1 MGALVGV
8 SELVSRYR
16 DEPGKA
22 VFESFPAWFYLL
34 LNASASILALY
45 FARLYGWKFGAT
57 DPTAIRVTQI
67 LAAGFGAMALF
78 RTSLFVVRVGREDVG
93 IGPSSIL
100 TIVLQA
106 VDRAVDRRRA
116 EVRDDFV
123 AGLMKTVDFEKA
135 FEALPAHCIALMQNL
150 SEQDQQAFARQ
161 VKDIRSS
168 QAPPRA
174 KSYLLGL
181 ALLNLV
187 GEDVLKSAVN
197 TLGDEIRQK

>member
-1 MGALVGV
+1 M
-8 SELVSRYR
+8 
-16 DEPGKA
+16 
-22 VFESFPAWFYLL
+22 
-34 LNASASILALY
+34 
-45 FARLYGWKFGAT
+45 
-57 DPTAIRVTQI
+57 
-67 LAAGFGAMALF
+67 
-78 RTSLFVVRVGREDVG
+78 
-93 IGPSSIL
+93 
-100 TIVLQA
+100 
-106 VDRAVDRRRA
+106 
-116 EVRDDFV
+116 RDDFV